1 VSGCLES
8 AAAAHAASA
17 LARARRQA
25 GGVSWPGLEMRHLA
39 ALQAIAEEGS
49 FKGAAARL
57 GYTPSAISQ
66 QIASFERIVG
76 ARLIAREHGKA
87 ALGLTDA
94 GKVLLVHM
102 TAIEARLSAAQTDL
116 EALTKGV
123 AGTLRI
129 GVWESIG
136 TRLLPQVLLRF
147 RTTFADVRIDVRD
160 ASEDLHL
167 LRSLERGL
175 LDLAFAVEPVPP
187 GPFESAPVLSD
198 PWVLVA
204 RAGAEPAA
212 ESHARALAAGSL
224 RLMCFRSPRQ
234 LEPAIRHL
242 RRQGI
247 ELHVVLRSDYNTV
260 LQELAAAGIGVALM
274 PRLAVDLNDERITVV
289 EVDALIPPR
298 QIAIVWHTDRP
309 RNEAVDAFLALALE
323 AGASLAARPLVQLSS
338 VAAAEVGRPAA

>member
-1 VSGCLES
+1 
-8 AAAAHAASA
+8 
-17 LARARRQA
+17 
-25 GGVSWPGLEMRHLA
+25 MRHLA

-66 QIASFERIVG
+66 QIARFERIVG
-76 ARLIAREHGKA
+76 TRLIAREHGKT

-94 GKVLLVHM
+94 GKVLLAHM
-102 TAIEARLSAAQTDL
+102 TAIEARLSAAQSDL

-136 TRLLPQVLLRF
+136 TRLLPEVLLRF
-147 RTTFADVRIDVRD
+147 RVAFPDVRVDVRD

-167 LRSLERGL
+167 LRALERGL

-187 GPFESAPVLSD
+187 GPFAAAPVLGD

-204 RAGAEPAA
+204 RAGRAPAV

-224 RLMCFRSPRQ
+224 RVMCFRSPRQ

-242 RRQGI
+242 RREGV
-247 ELHVVLRSDYNTV
+247 ELDIVLRSDYNTV
-260 LQELAAAGIGVALM
+260 LQELAAAGIGVALL
-274 PRLAVDLNDERITVV
+274 PRLAVDVHDERVTVV
-289 EVDALIPPR
+289 DVSGLIPPR
-298 QIAIVWHTDRP
+298 QVTIVWHADRP
-309 RNEAVDAFLALALE
+309 RNEAVDAFLSLALDV
-323 AGASLAARPLVQLSS
+323 GRSLAEQPLTQLGGSLAP
-338 VAAAEVGRPAA
+338 AAVGRSAA